1 MVRISATKILVP
13 SSIENISLRNDL
25 VTRIDTIVNILSN
38 SNPQIFSEDVLV
50 GRMHGLPNDYDISR
64 QFSRWICKGL
74 LDIGEDVGLNT
85 YVHERNDTSKLW
97 GVIHSRTRSTSMPS
111 IKFSYFTGSK
121 VGPSHADNCNNS
133 RLYARIIDPNC
144 LFEKHQEI
152 PAVNL
157 DFEDHLLESARVYEQ
172 VDEYEKLYF

>member
-13 SSIENISLRNDL
+13 NSIENISVRNDL
-25 VTRIDTIVNILSN
+25 VTRIDTIINVLTN

-50 GRMHGLPNDYDISR
+50 GRMHGLPNNYEVSR

-74 LDIGEDVGLNT
+74 LDIGEEIGINT
-85 YVHERNDTSKLW
+85 YVHERNDTSKFW

-111 IKFSYFTGSK
+111 LKFTYFTGSK
-121 VGPSHADNCNNS
+121 IGPKHSVNANSS

-144 LFEKHQEI
+144 LFEKHQDT
-152 PAVNL
+152 PSVNL

-172 VDEYEKLYF
+172 IDDYENLYF